1 MTDAASSPAHAPHA
15 GPGIKAYLGVFAALS
30 VFTAVSFVFYEALPR
45 DTSFILI
52 LLVAVAKALLVGAIF
67 MHLVLDWGKVYY
79 LIVPAFILGA
89 LLIIVLMPD
98 IVLGWHH
105 PGANPTP

>member
-1 MTDAASSPAHAPHA
+1 MTEAATPAAHGHHA
-15 GPGIKAYLGVFAALS
+15 GPGIKAYMGVFAALS
-30 VFTAVSFVFYEALPR
+30 VFTAVSFIFYEALPK
-45 DTSFILI
+45 DQSFILI

-67 MHLVLDWGKVYY
+67 MHLVLDWGKIYY

-98 IVLGWHH
+98 IVLGWHQ